1 MRKPAPPN
9 SSFSEEVVERFARA
23 WASIDGR
30 LEDFD
35 RERKKALLPPEAWE
49 SEEWTGHYIGYM
61 AEARELLE
69 RAGCYVSTRPPPQF
83 VDHEAE
89 QRVVSDSDLDLD
101 LD

>member
-1 MRKPAPPN
+1 MTKPAQPN

-35 RERKKALLPPEAWE
+35 RERNKALPPEEAWG

-69 RAGCYVSTRPPPQF
+69 RAGCYVSTRPPTQF
-83 VDHEAE
+83 VDDEPERRA
-89 QRVVSDSDLDLD
+89 VLDGDLDFD
-101 LD
+101 